1 MFYALTYPV
10 HCYFTGFIT
19 IFEKLNATFEPL
31 ARTKSR
37 VYYFN
42 FKQNLYTDSASILFI
57 S

>member
-1 MFYALTYPV
+1 MILCQTGV

-31 ARTKSR
+31 TRTKSR

-42 FKQNLYTDSASILFI
+42 YPIKKLIVMALQG
-57 S
+57 